1 MKKAIKIVS
10 VPCRGTTFLNNIK
23 VFYVECKKQFPS
35 PVGELHFSMRYK
47 IHKKS
52 HLIVSVPCRGTTFLN
67 KGTGKFKSWVM
78 ITVSVPCRGTTF
90 LNENAEVHQF
100 AAEVG
105 FRPLSGNY
113 ISQQP
118 QNLLSRKNMLF
129 PSPVG
134 ELHFSIAFL
143 DWINAEFGMRFP
155 SPVGELHFSMMKS
168 RFCVFFQ

>member
-1 MKKAIKIVS
+1 MREAVTAGNLPEMVSVPCRGTTFLNFAAVHCEKAHKWFPSPVGELHFSIKWQTMKKAIKIVS

-52 HLIVSVPCRGTTFLN
+52 HLIVSVPRRGTTFLN

-113 ISQQP
+113 ISQ
-118 QNLLSRKNMLF
+118 
-129 PSPVG
+129 
-134 ELHFSIAFL
+134 
-143 DWINAEFGMRFP
+143 
-155 SPVGELHFSMMKS
+155 
-168 RFCVFFQ
+168 